1 MVCFLRRVASTL
13 PVAVLLIAAPAVGQ
27 DAAPSQDLAR
37 STNPAPSGAPQPPST
52 MSRDAEGH
60 TTIRA
65 VRLTEP
71 LRLDG
76 AVDEA
81 VYRANQ
87 PFSDYIQ
94 MEPRGGE
101 VATEKTE
108 GWILFDANNV
118 YVTIRAFESQPDRMI
133 VNEMRR
139 DSNNIRQGDSIG
151 FSFDTFLDRR
161 NAVQFEANVLGGR
174 TDGQSTNERQYNGD
188 WNPVWRLA
196 TGRFE
201 GGWSIEAAIPFKS
214 LRYRPG
220 RTQTWGFQSR
230 RVSKWKNEISYV
242 AKVPPAMGM
251 GRADFSA
258 SLYATVTGIEAPE
271 GGRTIEVKPYVIG
284 STLTD
289 RQARPMRLN
298 EFNRNAGLDAKY
310 STQNLTADLT
320 VNTDFAQVEVD
331 EQQVNLTRFNLFF
344 PEKRE
349 FFLENLG
356 AFTFGGVFGRA
367 SAASNNAG
375 STTASTGGLGGD
387 SGDAPIMFYSRRIG
401 LGPNGVEPI
410 LGGGRLSGRIGR
422 TSFGV
427 VNIQTRD
434 SGVPNA
440 ANFARATNFS
450 VARLR
455 QDILR
460 RSSLGAIF
468 TGRTVATRGVG
479 QNQLFGVDGTF
490 AFYDNLSLNAY
501 WAKTQTDDLR
511 GDDVSHRL
519 FFDYSG
525 DRYGLQLENLR
536 IGDNFNPE
544 VGFLRRDNI
553 VKRFAQARFSPR
565 PKRNTVV
572 RKYAGV
578 GQFMHVED
586 GAGRLVT
593 RISDGEFGIDFQN
606 SDRFYVGLNRDY
618 EYLVQRFS
626 IARGVNIPIGG
637 YEFTTGRMG
646 YNFGQQRALSAVIQ
660 LERGSFYDGD
670 RTTITGTRGRVN
682 LTSRFSAEPT
692 VSLNWVDLP
701 FGQFLTTVA
710 ATRATYTIRPLMFVS
725 ALLQYNSNTAAVSG
739 NVRLRWE
746 YRPGSELFVVYN
758 EERDTLTPSFPGVR
772 NRTVVLKINRLFRP

>member
-1 MVCFLRRVASTL
+1 MLA
-13 PVAVLLIAAPAVGQ
+13 ALLTAGAAAGQDVSRSVTAAPG
-27 DAAPSQDLAR
+27 
-37 STNPAPSGAPQPPST
+37 GAPQPPST
-52 MSRDAEGH
+52 MSRDAEGR

-118 YVTIRAFESQPDRMI
+118 YVTIRAFESQPDRLI

-151 FSFDTFLDRR
+151 FAFDTFLDKRS
-161 NAVQFEANVLGGR
+161 AVQFEANVLGGR

-196 TGRFE
+196 TSRFD
-201 GGWSIEAAIPFKS
+201 GGWSLEAAIPFKS
-214 LRYRPG
+214 LRYRPD
-220 RTQTWGFQSR
+220 RVQTWGFQSR

-242 AKVPPAMGM
+242 AKVPPALGM

-258 SLYATVTGIEAPE
+258 SLYATVIGLEAPE

-284 STLTD
+284 NVTTD
-289 RQARPMRLN
+289 RQARPIRSN
-298 EFNRNAGLDAKY
+298 EPDGNYGVDAKY
-310 STQNLTADLT
+310 STQNLTADVT
-320 VNTDFAQVEVD
+320 YNTDFAQVEVD
-331 EQQVNLTRFNLFF
+331 EQQVNLTRFTLFF
-344 PEKRE
+344 PEKRD

-367 SAASNNAG
+367 STANNNAG
-375 STTASTGGLGGD
+375 STTAGSGLGGD

-401 LGPNGVEPI
+401 LGPNGAEPI
-410 LGGGRLSGRIGR
+410 LGGGRLSGRVGR
-422 TSFGV
+422 TSFGLID
-427 VNIQTRD
+427 IQTRD
-434 SGVPNA
+434 FGDSK
-440 ANFARATNFS
+440 ATNFS

-455 QDILR
+455 QDIFR
-460 RSSLGAIF
+460 RSSIGAIF
-468 TGRTVATRGVG
+468 TGRSVTARGVG
-479 QNQLFGVDGTF
+479 QNQLFGIDGTF
-490 AFYDNLSLNAY
+490 AFYDNLAFNAY

-511 GDDVSHRL
+511 GDEASHRL

-544 VGFLRRDNI
+544 VGFIRRDNI
-553 VKRFAQARFSPR
+553 VKRFGQARFSPR
-565 PKRNTVV
+565 PKRNKRV

-578 GQFMHVED
+578 GQFTYIED
-586 GAGRLVT
+586 GSGLLVT
-593 RISDGEFGIDFQN
+593 RISDGEFGVDFQN
-606 SDRFYVGLNRDY
+606 SDRFYIGWNRDY
-618 EYLVQRFS
+618 EYLVQRFN
-626 IARGVNIPIGG
+626 IARGVNIPVGG
-637 YEFTTGRMG
+637 YEFSTGRVG
-646 YNFGQQRALSAVIQ
+646 YNFGQQRALSAVLQ
-660 LERGSFYDGD
+660 LERGSFYEGD
-670 RTTITGTRGRVN
+670 RTTVTASRGRVN

-701 FGQFLTTVA
+701 FGTFTTTVA
-710 ATRATYTIRPLMFVS
+710 ATRATYTITPLMFVS
-725 ALLQYNSNTAAVSG
+725 ALLQYNSNAAAVSG

-758 EERDTLTPSFPGVR
+758 EERDTLTPSFPGLR
-772 NRTVVLKINRLFRP
+772 NRTFVLKVNRLFRP